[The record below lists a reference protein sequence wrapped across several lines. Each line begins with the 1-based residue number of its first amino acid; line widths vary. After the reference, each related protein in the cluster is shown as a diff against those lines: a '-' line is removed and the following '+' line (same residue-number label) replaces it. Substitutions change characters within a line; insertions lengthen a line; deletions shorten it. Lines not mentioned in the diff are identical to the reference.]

1 MHRITFDHSEPQR
14 ERLINYALRHGFLL
28 ENPRK
33 RMTETDKRQA
43 EEYAIYRL
51 VEKVAGDKE

>member
-1 MHRITFDHSEPQR
+1 MRRIIFDFSNAQR
-14 ERLINYALRHGFLL
+14 ERLINYALRCGFLL